1 MTITELI
8 AARLWTP
15 PQPITTLQPGTGP
28 DPSFRDYLMQ
38 ALTASFGGATPRIV
52 LQTENALNADLNPS
66 LRTPDQAQPD
76 LTTTQKTTTTTIDWD
91 KLRGILRKLG
101 TDLKDLLT
109 QISASTDVG
118 QRRELGAQFTQSLV
132 TALNAAGFTAA
143 TTDSAD
149 KILVNG
155 VTLDVIR
162 SLNSAGKEVTLQMH
176 VIDTLSGSPA
186 APSTLKEALQLAATE
201 LEDLINQ
208 INNATTI
215 DERRDLV
222 RELQSKVVEYLNQF
236 GFSAS
241 ITDKPDKIT
250 VNGVLYDFVRHANTL
265 GKDIVLQTLTP

>member
-66 LRTPDQAQPD
+66 LRTPDQPQPD
-76 LTTTQKTTTTTIDWD
+76 LNATQKTTTTTIDWD

-101 TDLKDLLT
+101 SDLKDLLDK
-109 QISASTDVG
+109 ISASTDVG
-118 QRRELGAQFTQSLV
+118 QRRELAGQFTQSLV
-132 TALNAAGFTAA
+132 AALNAAGFTAA
-143 TTDSAD
+143 VTDSAD

-155 VTLDVIR
+155 VTVDVIR
-162 SLNSAGKEVTLQMH
+162 SLNTAGKEVTLQMH
-176 VIDTLSGSPA
+176 VIDTLAGSPS
-186 APSTLKEALQLAATE
+186 APSTLKEALELAATE
-201 LEDLINQ
+201 FEDLINQ

-236 GFSAS
+236 GFSATT
-241 ITDKPDKIT
+241 TDKPDKII
-250 VNGVLYDFVRHANTL
+250 VNGVLYDFVRHANTV